1 MAEITVKEFA
11 KMYVENN
18 PEEKLDQVKSNLK
31 IALNRKKAGAGC
43 NTCGEPIWAVGS
55 AIVGF
60 DGCFTCITGES
71 DDSEDYEVCE

>member
-1 MAEITVKEFA
+1 MVEITVKEFA
-11 KMYVENN
+11 KMYVKNN
-18 PEEKLDQVKSNLK
+18 SEEKFDKVKSNLK
-31 IALNRKKAGAGC
+31 TALKRKNAGAVC
-43 NTCGEPIWAVGS
+43 NNCGEPIWAAGS